1 MNIGEVASASGVST
15 KMIRHYEGLG
25 LLPQASR
32 SMSGYR
38 QYSDKDVSRLRFI
51 RHSRDLG
58 FSLERIGELLDLWQN
73 RERSSRQVKTLAQTH
88 IAELDEKLKELQEM
102 RAALEHLVHGCHG
115 DDRPDCPIIESL
127 ASEAAVRDGV
137 ANAPAKGT
145 LPDKRRSP
153 SR

>member
-51 RHSRDLG
+51 RNGRDLG
-58 FSLERIGELLDLWQN
+58 FSLGRIAELLDLWQN
-73 RERSSRQVKTLAQTH
+73 RKRSSRQVKTLAQAH
-88 IAELDEKLKELQEM
+88 LRELDEKMRELNEM
-102 RAALEHLVHGCHG
+102 KAALEQLLHCCHG

-127 ASEAAVRDGV
+127 ASGAAVRAIA
-137 ANAPAKGT
+137 ANGFTKESPA
-145 LPDKRRSP
+145 
-153 SR
+153 